1 MKKSAYLFLL
11 TILAFVAVSCD
22 DNEDNRPTI
31 LLMYLSG
38 SWEVVYSNNP
48 ECPSIYDITAESSS
62 LPSAGS
68 VGYNGTL
75 TTSYLTVNN
84 SLVHDKEYSWEI
96 VAVEDS
102 YYPLI
107 ELNWAADLDN
117 VNGNQPANR
126 FYYRIEELTPTTMRW
141 HINSVTGEEIIK
153 FVRRTDLDSK

>member
-1 MKKSAYLFLL
+1 MKKSVCLFLL
-11 TILAFVAVSCD
+11 SILAFVVVSCD
-22 DNEDNRPTI
+22 DKEDDKPTI
-31 LLMYLSG
+31 LLNYPSG

-48 ECPSIYDITAESSS
+48 ERPSIYDITAESSS
-62 LPSAGS
+62 LPPAGS

-75 TTSYLTVNN
+75 ATSYLTVNN
-84 SLVHDKEYSWEI
+84 SLVHDKEYSWKI

-107 ELNWAADLDN
+107 ELNWTADLDEI
-117 VNGNQPANR
+117 NGDQPVKR

-153 FVRRTDLDSK
+153 FIRRADLDRK